1 MRLAVGDNAWDRVR
15 GSCVADYAAG
25 RRTPCAGRAVILTA
39 IQSLRRVVGRGA
51 TLYGV
56 VVILVRVRMG
66 GEFGGSRA
74 GAQRYRGACS
84 ERGRVGRG
92 RRAGAQRSQGRVRR
106 GGRVRRREYGAS
118 RARACGERGLGWAGP
133 AGWLRESGSRLPHS
147 KAFGGGA
154 GWERGW

>member
-1 MRLAVGDNAWDRVR
+1 M
-15 GSCVADYAAG
+15 
-25 RRTPCAGRAVILTA
+25 LTA
-39 IQSLRRVVGRGA
+39 VKSLRLVVGRGA

-56 VVILVRVRMG
+56 VVILVRVWMG

-106 GGRVRRREYGAS
+106 GGRVRRRECGAS
-118 RARACGERGLGWAGP
+118 RSRACWEGCLNGTGP